1 MSRIS
6 FLLIFIGLCLSA
18 CGGDNSPASPVNQN
32 HNSVDYQWVF
42 EQPAD
47 PVVVTIAVDSSRKVE
62 SLISLDGGSL
72 TTTGAD
78 GTRYTL
84 EIPADA
90 LTSETR
96 IGMTPLTSLN
106 GLPFGSGEVYAVQLE
121 PQGFFFNNFATLTI
135 TPSQAIPPDQQ
146 ILYAYQNSNHEL
158 TLAAPVVSSAEVKIL
173 IQHFSGYGVTK
184 GLLADVEPVRQRLG
198 GSAEARL
205 QSEMA
210 YHLSR
215 VRQQQ
220 LLGSGDP
227 DEDLAA
233 IFKDVFERFER
244 EVVQP
249 RIAAAGES
257 CAAGRLALQTALSFE
272 RQKQL
277 LGMGSEDGMSQINDL
292 FQTAGLV
299 CVKEEYELCAKD
311 HIIHRMIPVWLGIER
326 QAQLLGA
333 GEGDSPLTQEARRL
347 TEQCLRFDLEF
358 YSSATFDAGEGD
370 GYDSVVRSKVPM
382 RFSTADMKFTG
393 QAPLVNE
400 SFDFRVKGCRV
411 NSQRGGSTFHLIDFK
426 YVSDTRSPTDE
437 LGYVRDI
444 ELTYFPER
452 TTETF
457 TVTCPDSPPY
467 SMPPSGLWWGIFLV
481 THFSELGSN
490 TGGINAP
497 PVELLEGLS
506 FGMGMMGL
514 PVNPEEGF
522 IASDWEMLG
531 GEYFAR
537 KEWTKE
543 DAANGLIEVGTF
555 KLYHRPGR

>member
-1 MSRIS
+1 MKLFSA
-6 FLLIFIGLCLSA
+6 LLLFCLLVSA
-18 CGGDNSPASPVNQN
+18 CQSNTGSPAAPSRPTNLP
-32 HNSVDYQWVF
+32 DYQWIF
-42 EQPAD
+42 EPPAEPLTVAPAPD
-47 PVVVTIAVDSSRKVE
+47 IPRKVE
-62 SLISLDGGSL
+62 ALIPLQGGSL
-72 TTTGAD
+72 TATGAD

-84 EIPADA
+84 EIPTDA

-96 IGMTPLTSLN
+96 ISMTPLAGLS

-121 PQGFFFNNFATLTI
+121 PEGLFFNNFATLTI
-135 TPSQAIPPDQQ
+135 TPPQAIPPDQQ
-146 ILYAYQNSNHEL
+146 ILYAYQNSDHEL
-158 TLAAPVVSSAEVKIL
+158 TLAEPVVNSSEVKML

-184 GLLADVEPVRQRLG
+184 GLLADVESVRERLG

-210 YHLSR
+210 YHLNR

-220 LLGSGDP
+220 LLGSADA
-227 DEDLAA
+227 DEDLSAG
-233 IFKDVFERFER
+233 FKDLFDRFER

-277 LGMGSEDGMSQINDL
+277 LGMGSEEGMSQINDL

-326 QAQLLGA
+326 QAQLLGG
-333 GEGDSPLTQEARRL
+333 GEGDSPLSQEARRL

-358 YSSATFDAGEGD
+358 YSSATFDAGGGD
-370 GYDSVVRSKVPM
+370 GYDSVVRSKVPI
-382 RFSTADMKFTG
+382 RFSTADMTFTG

-400 SFDFRVKGCRV
+400 SFEFRVQGCQV
-411 NSQRGGSTFHLIDFK
+411 NSQRGGSTFHLGDFK
-426 YVSDTRSPTDE
+426 YVSDTRSPNDE

-490 TGGINAP
+490 TGGMSAP
-497 PVELLEGLS
+497 PAELLDGLS
-506 FGMGMMGL
+506 FGMGMMEL
-514 PVNPEEGF
+514 PVNVGEGF
-522 IASDWEMLG
+522 IAADWEMLG
-531 GEYFAR
+531 GEYFAK
-537 KEWTKE
+537 KEWIKE
-543 DAANGLIEVGTF
+543 DAGLGIIEVGTL
-555 KLYHRPGR
+555 KLYHRPGK